1 MILTVIISWAKSLA
15 HMSLAQSCQAHTGQL
30 RAAYRHVQM
39 TGAARRR
46 FRQDLDVLR
55 QIHRMQ
61 SGRGDETLLRSPLP
75 VGER

>member
-46 FRQDLDVLR
+46 FRQDLDL
-55 QIHRMQ
+55 
-61 SGRGDETLLRSPLP
+61 
-75 VGER
+75 